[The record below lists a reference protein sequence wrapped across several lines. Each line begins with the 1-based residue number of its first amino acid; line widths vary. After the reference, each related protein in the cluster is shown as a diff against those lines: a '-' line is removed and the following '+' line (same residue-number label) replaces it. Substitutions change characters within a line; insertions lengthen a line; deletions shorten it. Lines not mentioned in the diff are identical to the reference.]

1 MNGKGVQF
9 SHTHHSVLKN
19 QMFHSTLETL
29 MYTDMIQNQ
38 TEAQKTRG
46 KMWEV
51 WEKRSKS
58 PDATNENSMDGN
70 QFLKYPH
77 FTQFSD
83 KIKREIWQKKVKFMK
98 LSCKFTGFIHTWDG
112 NTSFH
117 QTIKR

>member
-1 MNGKGVQF
+1 MLHECKRIYRQRTSMNGKGVQF

-51 WEKRSKS
+51 
-58 PDATNENSMDGN
+58 
-70 QFLKYPH
+70 
-77 FTQFSD
+77 
-83 KIKREIWQKKVKFMK
+83 
-98 LSCKFTGFIHTWDG
+98 
-112 NTSFH
+112 
-117 QTIKR
+117 